1 MSQISLPLSTKR
13 STLQALSGIKVLDLS
28 TSIAGPYGCQI
39 LADFGAEVI
48 KIEKPGGGDDSRAWG
63 PPFLDGESLWYLSV
77 NRNKSSVVIDMS
89 SQEGQSLLHDLI
101 KNTDILVTNFL
112 PRLQK
117 KLSVDYDTLKEINP
131 QLIHMSLTGFGLEGA
146 RSSFPCYDL
155 IAEGYSGVMDMTG
168 EIDQDP
174 QKVGTPAAD
183 LLAGMDLAL
192 AALAAVL
199 QRQKDGQGHCVDIAM
214 IDSMTRFMAPRLMSY
229 LGSGILPRRDGAK
242 DSVIAIYQVFQT
254 EDEPITLGLGN
265 DSIWKR
271 FWDALEEPGFI
282 YDPRFATNVD
292 RRACRT
298 ELVREIQSRL
308 LKKPRAHWLNL
319 FQTSGIPSGP
329 INRLDQISSDP
340 EMHQRGMFYEV
351 ERDGVRIPQVGFGI
365 RMDGDTAFCKKAP
378 PKLGED
384 SERILSS
391 WLNKSNADINDLLN
405 KGVIASIKNN

>member
-1 MSQISLPLSTKR
+1 MSQISLPLANKQ
-13 STLQALSGIKVLDLS
+13 STLQALNGVKILDLS

-39 LADFGAEVI
+39 LADFGADVV

-89 SQEGQSLLHDLI
+89 SEKGQSLLHDLI
-101 KNTDILVTNFL
+101 KKADILVTNFL
-112 PRLQK
+112 PKLQK
-117 KLSVDYDTLKEINP
+117 KLRVDYETLRVVNP

-168 EIDQDP
+168 EFEQDP

-192 AALAAVL
+192 AAFASIM
-199 QRQKDGQGHCVDIAM
+199 QRQKDGQGHAVDVAM

-229 LGSGILPRRDGAK
+229 LGSGLLPRRDGAK

-271 FWDALEEPGFI
+271 FWEAMDEPAFI
-282 YDPRFATNVD
+282 QDTRYATNVD
-292 RRACRT
+292 RRAHRA

-308 LKKPRAHWLNL
+308 LKRPRAEWLSL
-319 FQTSGIPSGP
+319 FQGSGIPAGP

-340 EMHQRGMFYEV
+340 EMHARGMFYEI

-365 RMDGDTAFCKKAP
+365 RMDGDTSYCQKAP
-378 PKLGED
+378 PRLGED
-384 SERILSS
+384 TVRVISS
-391 WLNKSNADINDLLN
+391 WLDKNNAEIDNLLGE
-405 KGVIASIKNN
+405 GVIASQK

>member
-1 MSQISLPLSTKR
+1 MSQISLPLSTKH

-63 PPFLDGESLWYLSV
+63 PPFLDGEALWYLSV

-89 SQEGQSLLHDLI
+89 SQEGQSLLHELI

-117 KLSVDYDTLKEINP
+117 KLRVDYDTLKVIHP

-192 AALAAVL
+192 AALAAIL
-199 QRQKDGQGHCVDIAM
+199 QRQKDGKGHCVDIAM
-214 IDSMTRFMAPRLMSY
+214 IDSMTRFMTPRLMSY

-271 FWDALEEPGFI
+271 FWEALEEPGFI
-282 YDPRFATNVD
+282 GDPRFATNVD
-292 RRACRT
+292 RRACRA

-308 LKKPRAHWLNL
+308 LKKPRAYWLNL
-319 FQTSGIPSGP
+319 FQSSGIPSGP

-340 EMHQRGMFYEV
+340 EMHERGMFYEI
-351 ERDGVRIPQVGFGI
+351 ERNGVRIPQVGFGI
-365 RMDGDTAFCKKAP
+365 RMDGDTAFCAKAP

-391 WLNKSNADINDLLN
+391 WLNKSNEDINDLLN
-405 KGVIASIKNN
+405 KGVIESIKK

>member
-1 MSQISLPLSTKR
+1 MSQISLPISTKN

-77 NRNKSSVVIDMS
+77 NRNKSSVVIDMAS
-89 SQEGQSLLHDLI
+89 EEGQSLLHELI

-117 KLSVDYDTLKEINP
+117 KLRVDYETLKVIHP

-192 AALAAVL
+192 AALAAIL
-199 QRQKDGQGHCVDIAM
+199 QRQKDGQGHSVDIAM
-214 IDSMTRFMAPRLMSY
+214 IDSMTRFMTPRLMSY

-271 FWDALEEPGFI
+271 FW
-282 YDPRFATNVD
+282 
-292 RRACRT
+292 RRLRSPHLYT
-298 ELVREIQSRL
+298 THDLRPTSIVELVAQ
-308 LKKPRAHWLNL
+308 N
-319 FQTSGIPSGP
+319 
-329 INRLDQISSDP
+329 
-340 EMHQRGMFYEV
+340 
-351 ERDGVRIPQVGFGI
+351 
-365 RMDGDTAFCKKAP
+365 
-378 PKLGED
+378 
-384 SERILSS
+384 
-391 WLNKSNADINDLLN
+391 
-405 KGVIASIKNN
+405 